1 MEVFND
7 SGIANTPCSCIGYV
21 VCPVLGLILHIV
33 LRVWSISVYRVG
45 LFHSLHRI
53 NGIGSILL
61 SFITASGANA
71 HSQLLMRKQ
80 IFAAFMLLAASVA
93 FISCSK
99 DENQGTESGEEVT
112 LIGTWTSYCVDEF
125 GELGEFV
132 DREPNTSY
140 SVVFTETEA
149 AIAIGD
155 MPNVTVEY
163 EISEDDNTV
172 ITFPSVYADYGM
184 QLVAQFKDGELAIQ
198 QRNQYW
204 DFSYVYR
211 FKKQ

>member
-1 MEVFND
+1 M
-7 SGIANTPCSCIGYV
+7 
-21 VCPVLGLILHIV
+21 
-33 LRVWSISVYRVG
+33 
-45 LFHSLHRI
+45 
-53 NGIGSILL
+53 
-61 SFITASGANA
+61 
-71 HSQLLMRKQ
+71 
-80 IFAAFMLLAASVA
+80 
-93 FISCSK
+93 
-99 DENQGTESGEEVT
+99 
-112 LIGTWTSYCVDEF
+112 IGTWTSYCVDEF

-132 DREPNTSY
+132 DREPNTNY

-149 AIAIGD
+149 SIVIDD

-198 QRNQYW
+198 QHNQYW